1 MSDYRTSK
9 RTGKTI
15 DLPTEEANQ
24 TDQTAYAKRVILV
37 NSLGTA
43 IKLVRQR
50 ENLLG
55 SAGTGASGDLTR
67 VYTLTTTNAVDI
79 VEVYL
84 DGVLLLETTQYT
96 INNTTKTV
104 TMVSQAVF
112 DAQTLSIFYNV

>member
-1 MSDYRTSK
+1 MGDFKLSS
-9 RTGKTI
+9 RTGETVDTKK
-15 DLPTEEANQ
+15 EEANQ
-24 TDQTAYAKRVILV
+24 ADQTAYAKRVILV
-37 NSLGTA
+37 NAAGTV
-43 IKLVRQR
+43 IKTIRQR

-96 INNTTKTV
+96 INYTTKTV

>member
-1 MSDYRTSK
+1 MGDIILSK
-9 RTGKTI
+9 RSGETI
-15 DLPTEEANQ
+15 NTNREEANQ
-24 TDQTAYAKRVILV
+24 ADTTAYAKRVILV
-37 NSLGTA
+37 NAAGTV

-55 SAGTGASGDLTR
+55 SAGTGISGDLTR